1 MKWIASCLLEIGGL
15 ALNSSVVAQILPD
28 TTLPNNSVVTP
39 SGNSFTIDGG
49 TTSGGN
55 LFHSFREFSLPRN
68 SEAFFNNAVT
78 IDNIIT
84 RVTGGQISNIDG
96 LISASGKA
104 NLFLINPSGIIF
116 GPNARLNIRGSFFA
130 STASS
135 IKFGDNLEFSATN
148 PQNPPLLTV
157 NVPIGL
163 QLGTN
168 PGNIVVRQSAGLQVL
183 PNQTIGLIGGNL
195 LLEGGQVKA
204 PAGRIELWSV
214 VNSPVSIV
222 NSNAQLGIDIAQPTT
237 NYGDIQLS
245 QQAIV
250 DASGV
255 GGGAIAIQ
263 GRRISIGEG
272 SQVLTITQGDH
283 PGGNLTIRGSESV
296 QITGANQSQ
305 LTAVAS
311 DTRGT
316 GAGGNLTVETGQFLL
331 QGTAYLSASNL
342 GTGKAGNLTIR
353 ASQGADLVGMG
364 FNSLEQLLTAVLLG
378 QLRPGDRAGGLFAV
392 TANGAP
398 AGDISI
404 VADSLTLQNGVL
416 AFSGTF
422 GNDRATGGNMNI
434 RANSV
439 DIVGSIL
446 STGTTLGSQGAAGN
460 ITIDGNQ
467 VTIRDGSL
475 VSAPTLG
482 SGRGGDIA
490 INAADFV
497 EISRTLPD
505 AFTPTGIFNNTF
517 GTGAGGDI
525 RVTTGRLI
533 MGEGGVIGANS
544 GGVVASGFITFGG
557 KGGNI
562 LIEARDSVELSGAVA
577 VSPERQLQ
585 GVVTSGPGTTTF
597 SSSPAGDLTIRTR
610 RLTLADGASISTAT
624 VGSGTGGTLTIEA
637 SESVE
642 LIGKSEV
649 GGIPSSL
656 VTASGRIDIPQLVA
670 RGNGGNLTI
679 KTPALTVRDG
689 ATLDVRSFGIGNA
702 GTLTVIADSIRVQ
715 NGSSLNATT
724 FAGAGGNIEL
734 RSGSLQLLNNSRIL
748 TDARNTDGGNID
760 IRTETLTALGNSDI
774 TANALQGFGGRVTI
788 NTQAIF
794 GTQFRT
800 AATPESDITA
810 TSELGPQFSGT
821 VTINTPDVN
830 TAAGLVEL
838 PDNVTDQSNQI
849 NVGCA
854 ATRGNSFTITGRGG
868 LPESPTNPLRGR
880 AIWRDVRNASTA
892 TPRANTTAQN
902 RQSKKSNTPVQP
914 VEATGWIVNDLGQV
928 ELVANLPTQTGV
940 SPEANC
946 NDLPRLR

>member
-1 MKWIASCLLEIGGL
+1 MKWIASFLLGIGGL
-15 ALNSSVVAQILPD
+15 ALNRPVVAQIVPD
-28 TTLPNNSVVTP
+28 TTLPNNSLVTP
-39 SGNSFTIDGG
+39 SANTFIINGG
-49 TTSGGN
+49 TTAGGN
-55 LFHSFREFSLPRN
+55 LFHSFQEFSVPTNL
-68 SEAFFNNAVT
+68 EAFFNNTVS
-78 IDNIIT
+78 INNIIT

-96 LISASGKA
+96 LIRANGNA
-104 NLFLINPSGIIF
+104 NLFLINPSGMIF
-116 GPNARLNIRGSFFA
+116 GPNAQLNIGGSFFA

-135 IKFGDNLEFSATN
+135 IKFGDNFEFSATN
-148 PQNPPLLTV
+148 PQNTALLTV

-168 PGNIVVRQSAGLQVL
+168 PGNIVVRQSAGLQVS

-195 LLEGGQVKA
+195 ILEGGQVKA

-222 NSNAQLGIDIAQPTT
+222 NSNTQWAIDTAQPTT

-263 GRRISIGEG
+263 GRRISISDR
-272 SQVLTITQGDH
+272 SQVLTITQGDQ

-296 QITGANQSQ
+296 QITGANPSQ
-305 LTAVAS
+305 FTAVTT
-311 DTRGT
+311 DTAGS
-316 GAGGNLTVETGQFLL
+316 GAGGNLTIETGQFLL
-331 QGTAYLSASNL
+331 QGTAYLSASNV
-342 GTGKAGNLTIR
+342 GTGKGGNLTIR
-353 ASQGADLVGMG
+353 ASERADLVGMG
-364 FNSLEQLLTAVLLG
+364 FNSLEQFLIAVLSG
-378 QLRPGDRAGGLFAV
+378 QLRPTDRMGGAFVV
-392 TANGAP
+392 TANATP
-398 AGDISI
+398 AGDMTIETG
-404 VADSLTLQNGVL
+404 SLTLQNGAI
-416 AFSGTF
+416 AFAPTF
-422 GNDRATGGNMNI
+422 GNAFAVGGNINI

-439 DIVGSIL
+439 DVVGSIL
-446 STGTTLGSQGAAGN
+446 GNGTSFGSQGASGN
-460 ITIDGNQ
+460 VTINANQ

-475 VSAPTLG
+475 VGSPTLG

-490 INAADFV
+490 IDASEWV

-505 AFTPTGIFNNTF
+505 AFAPTGIFNNTF

-525 RVTTGRLI
+525 RITTGRLI
-533 MGEGGVIGANS
+533 MREGGVIGANS

-557 KGGNI
+557 KGGNVT
-562 LIEARDSVELSGAVA
+562 IEARDSVELSGAVA

-585 GVVTSGPGTTTF
+585 GIVTSGPGTTTF

-610 RLTLADGASISTAT
+610 RLAIADGAGVSTAT

-642 LIGKSEV
+642 LVGKSEIGDV
-649 GGIPSSL
+649 PSNL
-656 VTASGRIDIPQLVA
+656 VTASGRIDIPQLIA

-679 KTPALTVRDG
+679 KTPALIVRDG
-689 ATLDVRSFGIGNA
+689 ATLDVRSFGMGNA
-702 GTLTVIADSIRVQ
+702 GTLTVMADSIRLQ

-724 FAGAGGNIEL
+724 FAGAGGNIDL
-734 RSGSLQLLNNSRIL
+734 RSRHLQLLNNSRIW

-760 IRTETLTALGNSDI
+760 IRTDTLAALGNSDI
-774 TANALQGFGGRVTI
+774 TANALEGFGGRVTI

-794 GTQFRT
+794 GTQFRE
-800 AATPESDITA
+800 ALTPESDITA

-821 VTINTPDVN
+821 VTITTPDVN

-838 PDNVTDQSNQI
+838 AENITDRSNQI

-868 LPESPTNPLRGR
+868 LPESPTTPLRGR

-892 TPRANTTAQN
+892 TPTANTSTQN
-902 RQSKKSNTPVQP
+902 LQSKKSNLPVQL
-914 VEATGWIVNDLGQV
+914 VEANGWIVNDLGQV
-928 ELVANLPTQTGV
+928 ELVANLPTQTV
-940 SPEANC
+940 MNPELSC
-946 NDLPRLR
+946 NNLPGLR

>member
-1 MKWIASCLLEIGGL
+1 VKWIASFLLGIGAL
-15 ALNSSVVAQILPD
+15 ALNSPVVAQIVPD
-28 TTLPNNSVVTP
+28 TTLPNNSAVTP
-39 SGNSFTIDGG
+39 SGNTFTINGG
-49 TTSGGN
+49 TSTGGN
-55 LFHSFREFSLPRN
+55 LFHSFQEFSLPTN

-78 IDNIIT
+78 INNIIA
-84 RVTGGQISNIDG
+84 RVTGGQISQIDG
-96 LISASGKA
+96 LIRANGNA
-104 NLFLINPSGIIF
+104 NLFLINPSGMIF
-116 GPNARLNIRGSFFA
+116 GPNAQLNIGGSFFA

-135 IKFGDNLEFSATN
+135 IKFGDNFEFSATN
-148 PQNPPLLTV
+148 PQAPPLLTV

-168 PGNIVVRQSAGLQVL
+168 PGNIVVRQSTGLQVSSG
-183 PNQTIGLIGGNL
+183 QTIGLIGGNL
-195 LLEGGQVKA
+195 LLEGGIVKA

-222 NSNAQLGIDIAQPTT
+222 NSNAQLGIETAQLTT

-245 QQAIV
+245 QQAV
-250 DASGV
+250 ADASGV
-255 GGGAIAIQ
+255 GGGAIAIV
-263 GRRISIGEG
+263 GRRISIGDR
-272 SQVLTITQGDH
+272 SQVLTITQGDQ

-296 QITGANQSQ
+296 QITGANPAQF
-305 LTAVAS
+305 TAVSS
-311 DTRGT
+311 DTTGS
-316 GAGGNLTVETGQFLL
+316 GAGGNLTIETGQFLL

-342 GTGKAGNLTIR
+342 SAGKGGNLTIR
-353 ASQGADLVGMG
+353 ASERADLVGMG
-364 FNSLEQLLTAVLLG
+364 FNSLEQLLTAILLG
-378 QLRPGDRAGGLFAV
+378 QLRPSDRMGGVFVV

-398 AGDISI
+398 AGDMTIETG
-404 VADSLTLQNGVL
+404 SLTLQNGAI
-416 AFSGTF
+416 AFAPTF
-422 GNDRATGGNMNI
+422 GNPQATGGNINI

-446 STGTTLGSQGAAGN
+446 GNGSTFGSQGAAGN
-460 ITIDGNQ
+460 ATINANQ

-475 VSAPTLG
+475 VGSPTLG
-482 SGRGGDIA
+482 SGRGGDIVIDA
-490 INAADFV
+490 SDFV
-497 EISRTLPD
+497 EISRSLPD
-505 AFTPTGIFNNTF
+505 AFAPTGIFTNTF
-517 GTGAGGDI
+517 GTGTGGDI
-525 RVTTGRLI
+525 RITTGRLI
-533 MGEGGVIGANS
+533 MREGGVIGANS
-544 GGVVASGFITFGG
+544 GGVVASGFIPFGG
-557 KGGNI
+557 KGGNVT
-562 LIEARDSVELSGAVA
+562 IEARDSVELSGAVA

-585 GVVTSGPGTTTF
+585 GIVTSGPGTTTF

-610 RLTLADGASISTAT
+610 RLAIADGAGISTAT
-624 VGSGTGGTLTIEA
+624 VGSGKGGTLTIEA

-642 LIGKSEV
+642 VIGKSEI
-649 GGIPSSL
+649 GGIPSNL

-670 RGNGGNLTI
+670 TGNGGDLTI
-679 KTPALTVRDG
+679 ATPALIVRDG
-689 ATLDVRSFGIGNA
+689 ATLDVRSFGSGNA

-734 RSGSLQLLNNSRIL
+734 RSRSLQLLSNSRIL
-748 TDARNTDGGNID
+748 TDAKNTDGGNID
-760 IRTETLTALGNSDI
+760 IRTDTLAALGNSDI
-774 TANALQGFGGRVTI
+774 TANALRFGGRVTI

-830 TAAGLVEL
+830 TAAGLVQL
-838 PDNVTDQSNQI
+838 PENVTDQSNQI

-880 AIWRDVRNASTA
+880 AIWRDVRNAATA
-892 TPRANTTAQN
+892 TPRANIS
-902 RQSKKSNTPVQP
+902 SKKSSPPVEL